1 LNFQWKNHSIFKNF
15 YITSPN
21 IMKPSQCTPPHREL
35 PKIPRT
41 QCEVHQFGGSYSYK
55 TKQTTCLYIYIYNFI
70 FIFILFFWRV
80 IGTIPISPKT
90 KKNQEN
96 SKTLHVHCLWNHIKM
111 TNVCQYFNIY
121 ANDFDVDVKMPN
133 MTNLKDQMNTNYIW
147 IKIIK
152 IKKTLFVLK
161 QSFNFNLCKFNFW
174 LEYMRSSTSTNIY
187 AHGDHFSC
195 AFL

>member
-96 SKTLHVHCLWNHIKM
+96 SKTLHVHCVFEITLKWQTYVNILTSMPMILMLMSK
-111 TNVCQYFNIY
+111 CQ
-121 ANDFDVDVKMPN
+121 
-133 MTNLKDQMNTNYIW
+133 T
-147 IKIIK
+147 
-152 IKKTLFVLK
+152 
-161 QSFNFNLCKFNFW
+161 W
-174 LEYMRSSTSTNIY
+174 LI
-187 AHGDHFSC
+187 
-195 AFL
+195 